1 MDDDVGN
8 VAVNED
14 LTGKQSNDLV
24 GWNPAVGAAYPKKLW
39 RLLFDESCEK
49 AGIACFRLRS
59 PGAVLLK

>member
-24 GWNPAVGAAYPKKLW
+24 GWNPAVGAAYPKKLR
-39 RLLFDESCEK
+39 RLLFGEPSEE
-49 AGIACFRLRS
+49 AGLACLRLRS

>member
-14 LTGKQSNDLV
+14 FAGKESNDLV

-39 RLLFDESCEK
+39 RLLFGESREK
-49 AGIACFRLRS
+49 AGLACLRLRS